1 MANTYS
7 CVRLEPSCDCSDD
20 TTVCKVVIGLTAVD
34 ETGTHSAYVDGVY
47 QYPSDSKPTIEA
59 FKSGASALVSQFAA
73 DQGFITQLDSQIE
86 ASKLRDVP
94 VADFEAPEITID
106 TTVQPAEGSP
116 ANPAT
121 EEETPAEES
130 SEEEAEESSEE
141 ESGGE

>member
-1 MANTYS
+1 
-7 CVRLEPSCDCSDD
+7 
-20 TTVCKVVIGLTAVD
+20 VCKVVIGLTAVD

>member
-1 MANTYS
+1 
-7 CVRLEPSCDCSDD
+7 
-20 TTVCKVVIGLTAVD
+20 VCKVVIGLTAVD
-34 ETGTHSAYVDGVY
+34 ETGNHSAYVDGVY
-47 QYPSDSKPTIEA
+47 QYPEDGKPTIEA

-116 ANPAT
+116 ANPAV
-121 EEETPAEES
+121 EEEATAEES
-130 SEEEAEESSEE
+130 SD
-141 ESGGE
+141 GGEE

>member
-7 CVRLEPSCDCSDD
+7 CVRLDPSCNCYDA

-34 ETGTHSAYVDGVY
+34 ETGTHSGYVDGVY
-47 QYPSDSKPTIEA
+47 QYPEDGKPTIEA

-116 ANPAT
+116 ANPAV
-121 EEETPAEES
+121 ETPAEES
-130 SEEEAEESSEE
+130 SD
-141 ESGGE
+141 GGEEG

>member
-7 CVRLEPSCDCSDD
+7 CVRLEPSCDCDD
-20 TTVCKVVIGLTAVD
+20 ATTVCKVVIGLTAVD
-34 ETGTHSAYVDGVY
+34 ETGNHSAYVDGVY
-47 QYPSDSKPTIEA
+47 QYPEDGKPTIEA

-73 DQGFITQLDSQIE
+73 DQGFIAQLDSQIE
-86 ASKLRDVP
+86 ASKMRDVP

-121 EEETPAEES
+121 EES
-130 SEEEAEESSEE
+130 SEEAEEEESSEE
-141 ESGGE
+141 ESSE

>member
-34 ETGTHSAYVDGVY
+34 ETGNHSAYVDGVY

-116 ANPAT
+116 ANPT
-121 EEETPAEES
+121 V
-130 SEEEAEESSEE
+130 EEEAPVEE

>member
-7 CVRLEPSCDCSDD
+7 CVRLEPSCDCDD
-20 TTVCKVVIGLTAVD
+20 AATVCKVVIGLTAVD
-34 ETGTHSAYVDGVY
+34 ETGNHSAYVDGVY

-116 ANPAT
+116 ANPAV
-121 EEETPAEES
+121 ETPAEES
-130 SEEEAEESSEE
+130 SD
-141 ESGGE
+141 GGEE

>member
-20 TTVCKVVIGLTAVD
+20 TTVCNVVIGLTAVD
-34 ETGTHSAYVDGVY
+34 ETGNHSAYVDGVY
-47 QYPSDSKPTIEA
+47 RYPEDGKPTIEA

-116 ANPAT
+116 ANPAV
-121 EEETPAEES
+121 EEEAPAEES
-130 SEEEAEESSEE
+130 SDGGEEESSEE
-141 ESGGE
+141 AEAE

>member
-20 TTVCKVVIGLTAVD
+20 TTVCNVVIGLTAVD
-34 ETGTHSAYVDGVY
+34 ETGNHSAYVDGVY
-47 QYPSDSKPTIEA
+47 QYPEDGKPTIEA

-116 ANPAT
+116 ANPAV
-121 EEETPAEES
+121 EEEAPAEES
-130 SEEEAEESSEE
+130 SDGGEEESSEE
-141 ESGGE
+141 AEAE

>member
-34 ETGTHSAYVDGVY
+34 ETGNHSAYVDGVY

-116 ANPAT
+116 ANPAV
-121 EEETPAEES
+121 EEEAPAEEAP
-130 SEEEAEESSEE
+130 AEETTEE
-141 ESGGE
+141 TTDGGEE